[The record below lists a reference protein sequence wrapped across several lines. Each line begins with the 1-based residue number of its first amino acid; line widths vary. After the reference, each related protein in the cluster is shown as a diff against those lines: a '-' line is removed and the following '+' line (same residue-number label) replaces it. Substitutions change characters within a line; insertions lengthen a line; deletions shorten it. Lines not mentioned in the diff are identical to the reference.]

1 MTKLIL
7 STGNI
12 VSGGP
17 SIIRKP
23 GAYRSNLEL
32 TNSLRSNFLA
42 AQQDY
47 SPAEESS
54 PIDDEHINGNGA
66 LNGHSNGFSHNS
78 SGRPRIDVWTAREN
92 DALYI
97 PRIDWS
103 YSGLQEEPNN
113 YDITVKLFF
122 LPNAP
127 AQDRAQYVQ
136 DALSLVRKELGVTTI
151 DLLIA
156 SFPGMSF
163 EGDCE
168 WEADKRNAS
177 QGDIDEEAA
186 TWTVLEDLY
195 NRGEVKALGISEF
208 GTEKLA
214 KFIKKVSVRPAV
226 DQINIKD
233 CCSVPPT
240 LVKLA
245 KAEGVELLV
254 HTDCTDILPRGTL
267 RELLGH
273 GLQGAGVLADPVEA
287 KTVSRWVVKYTAF
300 VKDRGVIENKG
311 YFAGAEL
318 VETSVSDIWRFRGLG
333 EPLPPLAA
341 EVNVVF
347 DALQPHLDRFL
358 VSPDNHVLFD
368 PKPVLH
374 QRQDDTSYPRDLT
387 HRLVVDPV
395 VLARVDVGADALLH
409 AVESHALGHVALDVL
424 ADPDEAVD
432 AQCDVHLA
440 RAPRRV
446 HNPLLPLGPH
456 DAAAAAGAR
465 DGDED
470 AVAQLAVL
478 QGARVQA
485 GGAVLVQ
492 LLDLGHHQVAFRK
505 KRPDLQLVRVGALA
519 EDAAGEVDGGDLED
533 GELRGA
539 DVDAP
544 ALRLDLDDAADDQV
558 ADLGGVAGA
567 EGADGEE
574 LVGAGYGAGDGG
586 NNFCRRGGNVGSV
599 ASVSLVSLGDSVA

>member
-7 STGNI
+7 STG
-12 VSGGP
+12 
-17 SIIRKP
+17 
-23 GAYRSNLEL
+23 SNLEL

-245 KAEGVELLV
+245 KAEGVELL
-254 HTDCTDILPRGTL
+254 
-267 RELLGH
+267 
-273 GLQGAGVLADPVEA
+273 GAGVLADPVEGEDGLEGDL
-287 KTVSRWVVKYTAF
+287 TPEWVVKYTAF

-311 YFAGAEL
+311 YFASAEL
-318 VETSVSDIWRFRGLG
+318 VETSVSDIWRFRSLG

-368 PKPVLH
+368 SKPVLH

-456 DAAAAAGAR
+456 DTAAAAGAR

-586 NNFCRRGGNVGSV
+586 NNFCRRGCNVGSV

>member
-47 SPAEESS
+47 SPYEESS
-54 PIDDEHINGNGA
+54 PIDDDDEPVNGNGS
-66 LNGHSNGFSHNS
+66 NGHSNGFSHNS
-78 SGRPRIDVWTAREN
+78 NGRRPRIDVWTARED
-92 DALYI
+92 DALFV

-103 YSGLQEEPNN
+103 YSGLQEEPDN
-113 YDITVKLFF
+113 YDVTVKLFF
-122 LPNAP
+122 LPNAAP
-127 AQDRAQYVQ
+127 QDRAQYVQ

-177 QGDIDEEAA
+177 QGNIDEEAA

-195 NRGEVKALGISEF
+195 KRGEVKALGISEF

-245 KAEGVELLV
+245 KTEGVELLV

-273 GLQGAGVLADPVEA
+273 GLQGAGVLADPAEDQEGLEGDL
-287 KTVSRWVVKYTAF
+287 TPEWVVKYTAF

-318 VETSVSDIWRFRGLG
+318 VETF
-333 EPLPPLAA
+333 
-341 EVNVVF
+341 
-347 DALQPHLDRFL
+347 
-358 VSPDNHVLFD
+358 
-368 PKPVLH
+368 
-374 QRQDDTSYPRDLT
+374 
-387 HRLVVDPV
+387 
-395 VLARVDVGADALLH
+395 
-409 AVESHALGHVALDVL
+409 
-424 ADPDEAVD
+424 
-432 AQCDVHLA
+432 
-440 RAPRRV
+440 
-446 HNPLLPLGPH
+446 
-456 DAAAAAGAR
+456 
-465 DGDED
+465 
-470 AVAQLAVL
+470 
-478 QGARVQA
+478 
-485 GGAVLVQ
+485 
-492 LLDLGHHQVAFRK
+492 
-505 KRPDLQLVRVGALA
+505 
-519 EDAAGEVDGGDLED
+519 
-533 GELRGA
+533 
-539 DVDAP
+539 
-544 ALRLDLDDAADDQV
+544 
-558 ADLGGVAGA
+558 
-567 EGADGEE
+567 
-574 LVGAGYGAGDGG
+574 
-586 NNFCRRGGNVGSV
+586 
-599 ASVSLVSLGDSVA
+599 